1 MGDGDPG
8 MATGALYVNAMR
20 VIFALLA
27 SIAVLVPLSSDRAQA
42 ATKLS
47 IAIVDN
53 DGFQAYIARD
63 LGMFQRAGLDV
74 DIQNLGKGSAVAAAV
89 TGHDVAIGISN
100 IVTIAQAIES
110 GLPFRFIAPASME
123 FSTIP
128 TTRLVTWPQSA
139 IRSAKDLN
147 GKTLGAQTTSG
158 LIRLVEEAWIDKN
171 GGDSSTVQF
180 IELPPPAIL
189 PALERGT
196 IAAATLIEPM
206 LTADLPQIRPLGNPF
221 DALGPRLMVT
231 GWFATNDWID
241 QNRDV
246 AATFAKVM
254 GDAARWANDPKNRVQ
269 VAELQ
274 RKYGASSAI
283 NPYAVSFDTAT
294 LQPILDGALKYK
306 LLARPLSAAEMIF
319 KR

>member
-1 MGDGDPG
+1 MS
-8 MATGALYVNAMR
+8 TVR
-20 VIFALLA
+20 FIVALLA
-27 SIAVLVPLSSDRAQA
+27 SIAMLVPLSSDGAQA

-63 LGMFQRAGLDV
+63 LGMFRRAGLDV

-123 FSTIP
+123 IGTIP
-128 TTRLVTWPQSA
+128 TTRLVTWPQSN
-139 IRSAKDLN
+139 IRSGKDLN
-147 GKTLGAQTTSG
+147 GKVLGAQTTSG
-158 LIRLVEEAWIDKN
+158 LIRLIEEAWIDKN

-206 LTADLPQIRPLGNPF
+206 LTADLPQVRALGNLF
-221 DALGPRLMVT
+221 DALGPKLMVT
-231 GWFATNDWID
+231 GGFATTDWIEA
-241 QNRDV
+241 NRDT
-246 AATFAKVM
+246 AATVATVM
-254 GDAARWANDPKNRVQ
+254 GEAARWANDPKNRVQ
-269 VAELQ
+269 VGELQ
-274 RKYGASSAI
+274 RKYGASSAT
-283 NPYAVSFDTAT
+283 NPYAVTLRCGDAPADAGGRREVQVAAATA
-294 LQPILDGALKYK
+294 DGRRTDLSVVRRAV
-306 LLARPLSAAEMIF
+306 RP
-319 KR
+319 RWR